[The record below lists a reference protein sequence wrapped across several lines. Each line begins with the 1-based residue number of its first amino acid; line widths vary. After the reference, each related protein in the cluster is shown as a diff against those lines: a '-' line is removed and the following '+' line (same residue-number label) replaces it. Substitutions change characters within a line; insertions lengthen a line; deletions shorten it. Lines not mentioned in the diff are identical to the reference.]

1 MGKRKKIP
9 SLNLQRSILNYI
21 RENGPISRKQLSEI
35 FNVSQAIIT
44 KITNYLI
51 KKNLIYEKGEGKS
64 SKKGGRK
71 PIYLEINSEKGYLMA
86 IDVGSYQIK
95 GVISNLNEEIL
106 KKEIEKTDEKD
117 ILNQIIEF
125 SKKLTDGYK
134 EKLIGVCI
142 GLPGVV
148 DIERGIS
155 IFSANLPQING
166 INFSNIFKKEY
177 KVPVKVVNSSII
189 NVIGEYKEKERI
201 LNLYWGNGI
210 SVTFLS
216 SGKEILSGK
225 EKSRVDFGHITYEKN
240 GRLCR
245 CGKKGCL
252 ESYVGG
258 FAIIDEIKKII
269 GKEISMEE
277 ALKLAEK
284 NNEIRKIFEEKAY
297 LVGKFLSF
305 PVQYFSPEEII
316 FSGGLILNGGEFLI
330 ENIKKGL
337 YDSIDE
343 SDYKKLRFRISKDI
357 YTGCKGGIKLLI
369 EELFNTHFVSLIQL

>member
-1 MGKRKKIP
+1 MGKIKKIP

-51 KKNLIYEKGEGKS
+51 KRNLIYEKGEGKS
-64 SKKGGRK
+64 SRKGGRR
-71 PIYLEINSEKGYLMA
+71 PIYLEINSKKGYLMT

-106 KKEIEKTDEKD
+106 KKVIEKTDEKD
-117 ILNQIIEF
+117 IQNQIIEF
-125 SKKLTDGYK
+125 SKKLTDGYRGK
-134 EKLIGVCI
+134 IIGICI
-142 GLPGVV
+142 GLPGTV
-148 DIERGIS
+148 DIEKGIS

-166 INFSNIFKKEY
+166 INFSSIFKKEY
-177 KVPVKVVNSSII
+177 KCPVKVVNSSII
-189 NVIGEYKEKERI
+189 NVIGYKEKERI

-210 SVTFLS
+210 SATFLS
-216 SGKEILSGK
+216 SGKEILTGK

-258 FAIIDEIKKII
+258 FAIIDEIKKIT
-269 GKEISMEE
+269 GKEINMEE
-277 ALKLAEK
+277 AFKLAEM
-284 NNEIRKIFEEKAY
+284 NNKVRKIFEEKAY

-316 FSGGLILNGGEFLI
+316 FSGGLIIYGRDFLI
-330 ENIKKGL
+330 DNIKKGL

-343 SDYKKLRFRISKDI
+343 SDYKKLRFRIGKDI
-357 YTGCKGGIKLLI
+357 FAGCKGGTKLLI